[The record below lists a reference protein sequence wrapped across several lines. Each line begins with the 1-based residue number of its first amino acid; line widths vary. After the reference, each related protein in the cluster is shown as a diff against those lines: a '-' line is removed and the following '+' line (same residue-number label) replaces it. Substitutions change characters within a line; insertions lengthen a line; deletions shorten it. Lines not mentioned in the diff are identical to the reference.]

1 MKQVNGHYQQNTD
14 IAAPVKDCFTF
25 NSSVFALGRAASYKG
40 GSSKK
45 LWKRGATKL
54 QLWQSVQLLL
64 SCENLW
70 EMLKITYPEDWLWGK
85 AQTNPSWAFLEET
98 WYNF

>member
-1 MKQVNGHYQQNTD
+1 MKFTSSLYVTHHAILKLKAKMKQVNGHYQQNTD

-45 LWKRGATKL
+45 L
-54 QLWQSVQLLL
+54 
-64 SCENLW
+64 
-70 EMLKITYPEDWLWGK
+70 
-85 AQTNPSWAFLEET
+85 
-98 WYNF
+98 

>member
-25 NSSVFALGRAASYKG
+25 NSCVFALGRAASYKG

-45 LWKRGATKL
+45 L
-54 QLWQSVQLLL
+54 
-64 SCENLW
+64 
-70 EMLKITYPEDWLWGK
+70 
-85 AQTNPSWAFLEET
+85 
-98 WYNF
+98 